1 MLTTSYAEV
10 VKELKIEGN
19 NRISKETIIV
29 FGDIQI
35 SEDYNNQKIND
46 LIKKLYETNFF
57 SYIEVNGCHRF
68 HIRRP
73 IP

>member
-57 SYIEVNGCHRF
+57 LI
-68 HIRRP
+68 
-73 IP
+73 

>member
-1 MLTTSYAEV
+1 MLTTSYAEI

-46 LIKKLYETNFF
+46 LIKNYMRLIFF
-57 SYIEVNGCHRF
+57 LI
-68 HIRRP
+68 
-73 IP
+73 

>member
-1 MLTTSYAEV
+1 MLTTSYAEI

-57 SYIEVNGCHRF
+57 LI
-68 HIRRP
+68 
-73 IP
+73 

>member
-46 LIKKLYETNFF
+46 LIKKL
-57 SYIEVNGCHRF
+57 IMKK
-68 HIRRP
+68 
-73 IP
+73 